1 MKKLL
6 NVILN
11 LFVKPKLDE
20 RKQALRKKLEKEI
33 SETDSEWV
41 KIRNQVYLELL
52 DSADGKLMDL
62 LEKKINNIWYVK
74 RAVLV
79 NEYGFILLGAMGA
92 VSGAQIKFMY
102 VI

>member
-6 NVILN
+6 NAILN
-11 LFVKPKLDE
+11 LFVKPKLEE

-52 DSADGKLMDL
+52 DSADGKLMDI
-62 LEKKINNIWYVK
+62 LEKKIDSI
-74 RAVLV
+74 
-79 NEYGFILLGAMGA
+79 
-92 VSGAQIKFMY
+92 
-102 VI
+102 

>member
-1 MKKLL
+1 MMKKLL

-52 DSADGKLMDL
+52 DSADGKLMDI
-62 LEKKINNIWYVK
+62 LEKKIDSI
-74 RAVLV
+74 
-79 NEYGFILLGAMGA
+79 
-92 VSGAQIKFMY
+92 
-102 VI
+102 

>member
-1 MKKLL
+1 MMKKLL
-6 NVILN
+6 NAILN

-20 RKQALRKKLEKEI
+20 RKQTLREKLEKEI

-62 LEKKINNIWYVK
+62 LEKKINNI
-74 RAVLV
+74 
-79 NEYGFILLGAMGA
+79 
-92 VSGAQIKFMY
+92 
-102 VI
+102 

>member
-6 NVILN
+6 NAILN

-20 RKQALRKKLEKEI
+20 RKQALREKLEKEI
-33 SETDSEWV
+33 AETDSNWV

-62 LEKKINNIWYVK
+62 LEKKIDSI
-74 RAVLV
+74 
-79 NEYGFILLGAMGA
+79 
-92 VSGAQIKFMY
+92 
-102 VI
+102 

>member
-52 DSADGKLMDL
+52 DSADGKLMDI
-62 LEKKINNIWYVK
+62 LEKKIDSI
-74 RAVLV
+74 
-79 NEYGFILLGAMGA
+79 
-92 VSGAQIKFMY
+92 
-102 VI
+102 

>member
-6 NVILN
+6 NAILN

-20 RKQALRKKLEKEI
+20 RKQALREKLEKEI
-33 SETDSEWV
+33 SETDSDWV

-62 LEKKINNIWYVK
+62 LEKKIDNI
-74 RAVLV
+74 
-79 NEYGFILLGAMGA
+79 
-92 VSGAQIKFMY
+92 
-102 VI
+102 